1 MLLNINPK
9 NKKPLYIQ
17 IYERIKN
24 KINQSELLQGQK
36 LPSKRQ
42 LALNNGVSQNTVM
55 KAYDQLLVE
64 GYIRSEERRGYFVED
79 IDFLQMPLQSKRSPE
94 DFELEKKKNK
104 TPLLDL
110 TRSNP
115 DPSLFPFS
123 VFSKIYTS
131 LLNSQDEGLLR
142 ASKGQGLFEL
152 RHEVAAYLSQSRG
165 VPCQTDQLIL
175 APNSQLLLEI
185 LFNLYSEI
193 QQIGMEDPGY
203 SGYQSLFKV
212 RQIEE
217 KAIPVDQEG
226 ITIDELYK
234 SGVDTVFVTPNH
246 QFPTGSI
253 MPLERRQQLLI
264 WAQEKPD
271 RIIIEDD
278 YDSEFKYSGIPVP
291 PLIQLDHHQQVVYLG
306 SFTRILSPSIRLSYL
321 VLPEKMMKRFNSL
334 YTHLSSSLNSF
345 TQYAVY
351 KFIKD
356 GHFTS
361 HLNRSRRLYK
371 KKRDLLIQSIQK
383 IDSKA
388 IFYGEEA
395 GLSLLVK
402 PSHYFNGPRL
412 QELCLKEGIRLNL
425 LSDYKDQPSEQDEKI
440 LFLSFSSIPL
450 EKIDQLIKKIYQLIK
465 KSILK

>member
-9 NKKPLYIQ
+9 SKMPLYIQ
-17 IYERIKN
+17 LYERIKD
-24 KINQSELLQGQK
+24 KINQSELLQGEK

-42 LALNNGVSQNTVM
+42 LAAANGVSQNTVI
-55 KAYDQLLVE
+55 KAYEQLLVE

-79 IDFLQMPLQSKRSPE
+79 IDFLQMPLLSKRSPE
-94 DFELEKKKNK
+94 DFDLEKKKK
-104 TPLLDL
+104 QSSLLDL

-115 DPSLFPFS
+115 DSSLFPFS
-123 VFSKIYTS
+123 VFSKIYTG
-131 LLNSQDEGLLR
+131 LLNSQDESLLR
-142 ASKGQGLFEL
+142 ATRGQGLFEL
-152 RHEVAAYLSQSRG
+152 RHAIAAYLSQSRG

-185 LFNLYSEI
+185 LFNLYPEI

-203 SGYQSLFKV
+203 PGYHSLFKV
-212 RQIEE
+212 RQIQE

-226 ITIDELYK
+226 IAIDELYK

-264 WAQEKPD
+264 WAQEKPG

-291 PLIQLDHHQQVVYLG
+291 PLIQLDHYQQVVYLG
-306 SFTRILSPSIRLSYL
+306 SFTRVLSPSIRLSYL
-321 VLPEKMMKRFNSL
+321 VLPEKMMKRFNES

-345 TQYAVY
+345 TQHAVY

-402 PSHYFNGPRL
+402 PSHCFKGLRL

-425 LSDYKDQPSEQDEKI
+425 LSNYKDQPSKQDEKI

-450 EKIDQLIKKIYQLIK
+450 EKIDQLIKKIYQLMK